1 MQKMKSRKLWVT
13 IATGVGVVLAQAF
26 GVALEPEVIA
36 GVVLLASSY
45 IFGQGIVDKGVT
57 TEQVK
62 VAGDVGRI
70 QVEAYARNLEA
81 QLQQY
86 MEPAPVASVT
96 DLGPVPPIE
105 G

>member
-1 MQKMKSRKLWVT
+1 MKAKLSSRKLWVAIGSVVAIL
-13 IATGVGVVLAQAF
+13 IAEFTGVAVS
-26 GVALEPEVIA
+26 PEAIA
-36 GVVLLASSY
+36 GVAFLAATY
-45 IFGQGIVDKGVT
+45 IFGQGLVDKSVV

-81 QLQQY
+81 QLENI
-86 MEPAPVASVT
+86 MEPAPLAA
-96 DLGPVPPIE
+96 VPPIE

>member
-1 MQKMKSRKLWVT
+1 MKVKLASRKLWVT
-13 IATGVGVVLAQAF
+13 IATGVGIVLAQAF
-26 GVALEPEVIA
+26 GVALEPELIA

-45 IFGQGIVDKGVT
+45 IFGQGIVDKGVG

-81 QLQQY
+81 QLENI
-86 MEPAPVASVT
+86 MEPAPLAA
-96 DLGPVPPIE
+96 VPPTE